1 MSTFTV
7 MDYRSVTRRNINDV
21 LADAQARLPR
31 VTPAEALAAMRDG
44 ATLVDTR
51 SNDQRLQDGII
62 PDALHVPLS
71 VLEWRVDAA
80 SGYPSPAL
88 AGRTDRMILICKDG
102 YSSSLAALRLRELG
116 FADTTDVIG
125 GFVAWT
131 AARLPVVSVDSRPS
145 VFGAATVIVRGG
157 EVLLVHH
164 TYGELNWE
172 LPGGGADPG
181 ESAEEAARREALEEV
196 GVRLTIERMSGVY
209 WEPQGA
215 FGHHHFVFRAAVAPG
230 SPEPRA
236 ADLREI
242 SECGWFP
249 LDALPRPMSD
259 FTARR
264 IDDALSDRP
273 AAVFVVTE
281 RKWLR

>member
-1 MSTFTV
+1 MSGP
-7 MDYRSVTRRNINDV
+7 RRTINDV

-31 VTPAEALAAMRDG
+31 LTPEQAAAAMRDG

-51 SNDQRLQDGII
+51 SNDQRLQDGIV
-62 PDALHVPLS
+62 PDAIHVPLS

-88 AGRTDRMILICKDG
+88 AGRTDRLVLICKDG

-116 FADTTDVIG
+116 FAGTTDVIG

-131 AARLPVVSVDSRPS
+131 AAKLPVVMVASRPS
-145 VFGAATVIVRGG
+145 VFGAATVIVRDGR
-157 EVLLVHH
+157 VLLVHH

-181 ESAEEAARREALEEV
+181 ESAEQAARREALEEV
-196 GVRLTIERMSGVY
+196 GVTLSVERLTGIY

-215 FGHHHFVFRAAVAPG
+215 FGHHHFVFRAALAPG

-236 ADLREI
+236 ADPVEI
-242 SECGWFP
+242 SECAWFAP
-249 LDALPRPMSD
+249 DALPRPLSD

-273 AAVFVVTE
+273 AAVFVVPE
-281 RKWLR
+281 RTWLR